1 MEYNKKETFW
11 KHKQEIQLYAEP
23 IEIGNPSA
31 STSSRAK
38 ARTKYEDMDLRD
50 KIVSDKRRKSYYKRR
65 LYYLTDL
72 AIQNDLYTFITLT
85 FTEQISDYSVAQKEW
100 DLFLKRLKY
109 QLKKP
114 LKYIAVHEIQKK
126 RSLKE
131 GCSVFHFHML
141 CDLGYFRHKD
151 LQKIWGKGFV
161 FIEQIDTNDE
171 EKIRRIMY
179 TFKYIAKDV
188 LDEHKTGERDK
199 ARKIYVSRNLKR
211 PIVKKSCSEETM
223 EDIVFLNMENIL
235 ETSSY
240 DMKNYKGIKINEVDS
255 IKISRKE

>member
-11 KHKQEIQLYAEP
+11 RHKREVQLYSVP
-23 IEIGNPSA
+23 IEIEKHSVSTNSSA
-31 STSSRAK
+31 K
-38 ARTKYEDMDLRD
+38 VRTKYENMDLRD
-50 KIVSDKRRKSYYKRR
+50 KIASDKRRKSYYQRR
-65 LYYLTDL
+65 IYYLTDL

-85 FTEQISDYSVAQKEW
+85 FSEQVSDYSVAQKEW

-109 QLKKP
+109 QIKKP
-114 LKYIAVHEIQKK
+114 IKYIAVHEIQKK

-141 CDLGYFRHKD
+141 CDLGYFRYED
-151 LQKIWGKGFV
+151 LQKIWGNGFV

-171 EKIRRIMY
+171 AKIRQIMY
-179 TFKYIAKDV
+179 TFKYLVKDV
-188 LDEHKTGERDK
+188 LQEHKTGERDK

-211 PIVKKSCSEETM
+211 PVVKKSWSEETM